1 MKPLRLV
8 STPTRNRRLNEV
20 LGLVVLFSAALLF
33 LALATYTPTD
43 PSADTIGGLAPG
55 ARASAGLATR
65 LAAGPAHNW
74 TGLAGAWLADL
85 ILQTIGIAAFFL
97 PIVLGRLGLC
107 WMRQRPAGSAM
118 ARLLGLGL
126 WIVFAPAAI
135 GLLPRTLF
143 WRHALPIE
151 GVTGRLL
158 ADAMVQYLNL
168 PGASIVLALMVLLS
182 IYLATTFTFH
192 TAREWMETHFSLLRS
207 LFDRLHNWRARR
219 ALARAEKRA
228 LRRHIALRQQ
238 ADSLE
243 LAPALE
249 PVLTLQP
256 ALTPGPAHEV
266 FTSRRE
272 QNLEQAGM
280 ELNLQHKHVADS
292 TAHSTL
298 LGSLFGWM
306 GRKRRKP
313 APPATPPD
321 AAAVQPDEAPPSVW
335 QSMPRTHV
343 DAPPATA
350 LSTAAAAAAPFAA
363 ELAAAAAPLS
373 ARSSEQTARLDLS
386 ALPEPPPARHPQ
398 PPAAE
403 PGAPSMQS
411 HRMGG
416 ISETAPGAPS
426 MQSHRMGG
434 ISEPAPAPAPP
445 PNSIA
450 FGRRADADLK
460 QVTITPKSI
469 RGYKLPPSSLLYRSD
484 EVPVVREEALRAE
497 ARTLVQKCAEFGVN
511 GQVTQINP
519 GPIVTTFEFHPDAGV
534 KYSRVTSLADDLCLA
549 MAAESILIE
558 RMAGKSTVGIQVPNH
573 GRETIWLRDVV
584 ESESFAKTKSRLAI
598 ALGKDINGR
607 IVTAD
612 LAAMPHILIAGSTGS
627 GKSVAINAM
636 IMSVLFKSTPE
647 QVRMIL
653 VDPKR
658 VELGMYEGIPH
669 LFTPIITDAKL
680 AANAL
685 RNAVREMERRLKL
698 LAANHVRNIDQFNKL
713 FDHNSDYLFDDADQE
728 PLPYIIII
736 IDELA
741 DLMMLDRANVEE
753 SITRLAQMARA
764 VGIHLVLATQR
775 PSVDVITGLIKANIP
790 TRISFQLAT
799 KVDSRTII
807 DSNGAES
814 LLGKGDMLYLPPGTS
829 RVQRVHAPFV
839 TEKEISA
846 VTAFWKAQGEA
857 EYVHGFLEGP
867 KEDDANAAANGESSQ
882 EDDDLFDDAVRLVFE
897 FGKASTSLLQRRLRI
912 GYGRAAHL
920 IDMMEHDGL
929 VGPADGSK
937 PREILKSPS
946 FYKEVDYKEVDAAL
960 R

>member
-1 MKPLRLV
+1 
-8 STPTRNRRLNEV
+8 
-20 LGLVVLFSAALLF
+20 
-33 LALATYTPTD
+33 
-43 PSADTIGGLAPG
+43 
-55 ARASAGLATR
+55 
-65 LAAGPAHNW
+65 
-74 TGLAGAWLADL
+74 
-85 ILQTIGIAAFFL
+85 
-97 PIVLGRLGLC
+97 
-107 WMRQRPAGSAM
+107 
-118 ARLLGLGL
+118 
-126 WIVFAPAAI
+126 
-135 GLLPRTLF
+135 
-143 WRHALPIE
+143 
-151 GVTGRLL
+151 
-158 ADAMVQYLNL
+158 
-168 PGASIVLALMVLLS
+168 
-182 IYLATTFTFH
+182 
-192 TAREWMETHFSLLRS
+192 METHFSLLRS

-228 LRRHIALRQQ
+228 LRQHIALRQQ

-249 PVLTLQP
+249 P
-256 ALTPGPAHEV
+256 ALTPEPAHEV
-266 FTSRRE
+266 FTSRR
-272 QNLEQAGM
+272 QQSLEQAGQ
-280 ELNLQHKHVADS
+280 ELQLQHKHVADS

-306 GRKRRKP
+306 GRKRRRQTL
-313 APPATPPD
+313 PATPPD
-321 AAAVQPDEAPPSVW
+321 AAADQPAEAPASVW

-373 ARSSEQTARLDLS
+373 ARSADEAARLDLS
-386 ALPEPPPARHPQ
+386 ALPELPPARHPQ
-398 PPAAE
+398 SPAAE

-411 HRMGG
+411 RRMDG
-416 ISETAPGAPS
+416 ISET
-426 MQSHRMGG
+426 
-434 ISEPAPAPAPP
+434 APAPAPP

-460 QVTITPKSI
+460 QVAITPKSI

-484 EVPVVREEALRAE
+484 EVPVVREESLRAE

-584 ESESFAKTKSRLAI
+584 ECESFVQSKSKLAI

-669 LFTPIITDAKL
+669 LFTPIITDIKL

-867 KEDDANAAANGESSQ
+867 KEDDPNAAANGESSQ

-946 FYKEVDYKEVDAAL
+946 FYKEVDAAL

>member
-1 MKPLRLV
+1 MRPLRLV
-8 STPTRNRRLNEV
+8 STPTRNRRLNEI
-20 LGLVVLFSAALLF
+20 LGLVALVCAALLF
-33 LALATYTPTD
+33 LALVTYAPTD
-43 PSADTIGGLAPG
+43 PSADTVGGFASVAHPG
-55 ARASAGLATR
+55 GRVSLHLGTSLT
-65 LAAGPAHNW
+65 PAHNW
-74 TGLAGAWLADL
+74 TGLVGAWLADG
-85 ILQTIGIAAFFL
+85 ILQTIGVGAFFL

-107 WMRQRPAGSAM
+107 WMRQRPAGSAK
-118 ARLLGLGL
+118 ARLLGLAL
-126 WIVFAPAAI
+126 WLLFAPAAI
-135 GLLPRTLF
+135 GLLPHSLL
-143 WRHALPIE
+143 WRDALPIE
-151 GVTGRLL
+151 GVSGRLL
-158 ADAMVQYLNL
+158 ADFTVHYLNL
-168 PGASIVLALMVLLS
+168 PGAAILLALMVALAL
-182 IYLATTFTFH
+182 YLATTFTFS
-192 TAREWMETHFSLLRS
+192 TASEWSAAHLTWVTRWMERLRE
-207 LFDRLHNWRARR
+207 RRARR
-219 ALARAEKRA
+219 ALASGSVLQSAKFVA
-228 LRRHIALRQQ
+228 GS
-238 ADSLE
+238 SLE
-243 LAPALE
+243 TDSGGFASGREHTLAQA
-249 PVLTLQP
+249 
-256 ALTPGPAHEV
+256 AHE
-266 FTSRRE
+266 
-272 QNLEQAGM
+272 LEKQRQA
-280 ELNLQHKHVADS
+280 EAAER
-292 TAHSTL
+292 TTL
-298 LGSLFGWM
+298 LGGLFGWW
-306 GRKRRKP
+306 GRLRRRK
-313 APPATPPD
+313 
-321 AAAVQPDEAPPSVW
+321 AAVASPDPAGAGSAPAAPVSVW
-335 QSMPRTHV
+335 QSMPRTVV
-343 DAPPATA
+343 DAAPVTA
-350 LSTAAAAAAPFAA
+350 FGTAAAAAAPFAEA
-363 ELAAAAAPLS
+363 LAAAAAPLS
-373 ARSSEQTARLDLS
+373 GRSAEESARTELPELPPARAPRTRAIDSPSQEIPASLT
-386 ALPEPPPARHPQ
+386 LPLPAKHEPPPPAFATRNFTPAAAAAAPPLPQ
-398 PPAAE
+398 PAQA
-403 PGAPSMQS
+403 
-411 HRMGG
+411 
-416 ISETAPGAPS
+416 IS
-426 MQSHRMGG
+426 
-434 ISEPAPAPAPP
+434 
-445 PNSIA
+445 
-450 FGRRADADLK
+450 FGRRADADIK
-460 QVTITPKSI
+460 PVTITPKSI
-469 RGYKLPPSSLLYRSD
+469 RGYKLPPSSLLYRSED
-484 EVPVVREEALRAE
+484 IAIVREEALREE
-497 ARTLVQKCAEFGVN
+497 ARTLVTKCGEFGVD

-519 GPIVTTFEFHPDAGV
+519 GPVVTTFEFRPDAGV
-534 KYSRVTSLADDLCLA
+534 KYSRVTGLADDLCLA

-573 GRETIWLRDVV
+573 ERETIWLRDVV
-584 ESESFAKTKSRLAI
+584 ECESFAQSKSKLAI

-612 LAAMPHILIAGSTGS
+612 LAAMPHVLIAGSTGS

-669 LFTPIITDAKL
+669 LFTPIITEAKL

-713 FDHNSDYLFDDADQE
+713 FDNGSEYLFDDVNQE

-775 PSVDVITGLIKANIP
+775 PSVDVITGLIKANVP
-790 TRISFQLAT
+790 TRMSFRLAT

-846 VTAFWKAQGEA
+846 VTEFWKAQGEA

-867 KEDDANAAANGESSQ
+867 KEDTGKEETDGESSQ
-882 EDDDLFDDAVRLVFE
+882 EDDDMFDDAVRLVFE

-920 IDMMEHDGL
+920 IDMMERDGL

-937 PREILKSPS
+937 PREILKAPTYYS
-946 FYKEVDYKEVDAAL
+946 EVDAAL